1 MIEPQLL
8 ERLRALLGAERV
20 LATVEKRLV
29 YECDGLTLY
38 RNPPEL
44 VVLPESTEEVAAI
57 VRLLNRYATPFVP
70 RGAGTSLSGGT
81 FPEPGSVQIS
91 LARMRRILSL
101 DLRNRRAVVQAGV
114 VNLHLSQAVEAEGYH
129 YAPDP
134 SSQAAC
140 TLGGNVAENAGG
152 PHTLKYGV
160 TTNHVLGLKV
170 VLPSGEVAELGGP
183 QEELPGYDLVGLMV
197 GSEGTLGIVTEVTV
211 RLTRNPEAW
220 KTYLAV
226 FDGVDAAT
234 RCVSGII
241 SRGIIPAALE
251 MMDHLVVQAVEAAFG
266 FGFPLDA
273 GAVLIVELDGPAA
286 GLEEE
291 GLRIEAV
298 FREYGARE
306 VRTAR
311 DARERAK
318 LWASR
323 KKAFGAL
330 GRLSPNYI
338 TQDGVVPRSRLPEVM
353 ARAAEVSRRYGIRIA
368 NVFHAGDG
376 NIHPVLLYDERDPEQ
391 VKRVL
396 AAGDEILDAC
406 IELGGTVTGEHGVG
420 IEKKRHLGRLF
431 TAEDLQVM
439 IDIHD
444 VFNPDSRCNPG
455 KIFPSAS
462 SCIEVRRPRA
472 AAPA

>member
-420 IEKKRHLGRLF
+420 IEKKHHLGRLF

>member
-472 AAPA
+472 TAPA

>member
-1 MIEPQLL
+1 MIDSELVK
-8 ERLRALLGAERV
+8 RMRALLGTERV
-20 LATVEKRLV
+20 LASPEELLV

-38 RNPPEL
+38 RNQPEL
-44 VVLPESTEEVAAI
+44 VVLPETTEEVASI
-57 VRLLNRYATPFVP
+57 VRLLKDRGVPFVP

-81 FPEPGSVQIS
+81 FSEPGVVQIS
-91 LARMRRILSL
+91 LARMRRILRV

-114 VNLHLSQAVEAEGYH
+114 VNLHLSQAVEQQGYH

-134 SSQAAC
+134 SSQGAC
-140 TLGGNVAENAGG
+140 TIGGNVAENSGG

-160 TTNHVLGLKV
+160 TVNHVLGLKV
-170 VLPSGEVAELGGP
+170 VLPSGEVVELGGP
-183 QEELPGYDLVGLMV
+183 QEDPPGYDLVGLIT
-197 GSEGTLGIVTEVTV
+197 GSEGTLGIVTEATV
-211 RLTRNPEAW
+211 RLTRNPQAW

-226 FDGVDAAT
+226 FESVEDAT

-251 MMDHLVVQAVEAAFG
+251 MMDHLVIQAVEAAFR

-273 GAVLIVELDGPAA
+273 GAVLIVELDGPAE
-286 GLEEE
+286 GLPEE
-291 GLRIEAV
+291 GERVEAV
-298 FREYGARE
+298 FREHGARE

-323 KKAFGAL
+323 KKAFGAV
-330 GRLSPNYI
+330 GRLSPSYV
-338 TQDGVVPRSRLPEVM
+338 TQDGVVPRSRLPEIM
-353 ARAAEVSRRYGIRIA
+353 ARAEEVGRRHGIRIA

-376 NIHPVLLYDERDPEQ
+376 NIHPLLLYDERDPEQ
-391 VKRVL
+391 VERVL
-396 AAGDEILDAC
+396 AASDELLEAC
-406 IELGGTVTGEHGVG
+406 IELGGALTGEHGVG
-420 IEKKRHLGRLF
+420 IEKKSHLGRLF
-431 TAEDLQVM
+431 SEDDLQVM
-439 IDIHD
+439 LDVHD

-455 KIFPSAS
+455 KIFPSAR
-462 SCIEVRRPRA
+462 SCVEVRRPRA